1 MANENT
7 SPEVNP
13 YADEPITSE
22 GLSTLSTPGT
32 PIAPPPSSVPG
43 TPRTT
48 GTSGTGTTRT
58 SSVPAARTSDTKI
71 ISDAVDTS
79 ATSSTVDKT
88 SASRV
93 FEPPVAKPT
102 TTASE
107 PDEDA
112 INDFMDTAER
122 LEQELSTVV
131 VGQERVI
138 RELLLALLA
147 GGHVLLEGVPGLGK
161 TLLVRTLSD
170 ALSLKFARIQ
180 FTPDLMPADIVGTTI
195 VTEQSENGGSTNS
208 GRRAFSFQPGPIFA
222 NIVLAD
228 EINRAT
234 PKTQS
239 ALLEGMQERTVS
251 VGDKTRPLP
260 QPFFVLATQNP
271 LEMEGTYPLPEA
283 QLDRFLL
290 KIMVNFPR
298 AEDLL
303 RIIDTTVGT
312 QSPRARSVATGEQ
325 LSRLIATARAVPVAT
340 HVKEYAI
347 RLLLATHPD
356 QEDAPEKVRRY
367 VRYGGSPRG
376 LQALIMTAKVRS
388 LLEGR
393 YNVSTEDVRAVAY
406 PALRH
411 RLVLNFDGLA
421 DGITPEQL
429 IETISEELENA

>member
-1 MANENT
+1 MASRYENT
-7 SPEVNP
+7 SSKNNP
-13 YADEPITSE
+13 VTEAASANGHEA
-22 GLSTLSTPGT
+22 L
-32 PIAPPPSSVPG
+32 AVP
-43 TPRTT
+43 TT
-48 GTSGTGTTRT
+48 
-58 SSVPAARTSDTKI
+58 PAAI
-71 ISDAVDTS
+71 FPASDA
-79 ATSSTVDKT
+79 
-88 SASRV
+88 SASAPLSESDITE
-93 FEPPVAKPT
+93 FME
-102 TTASE
+102 TAQK
-107 PDEDA
+107 
-112 INDFMDTAER
+112 
-122 LEQELSTVV
+122 LEQELQSVV

-170 ALSLKFARIQ
+170 ALSLKFSRIQ

-195 VTEQSENGGSTNS
+195 VTEENDSSSPTGS
-208 GRRAFSFQPGPIFA
+208 RRAFSFQPGPIFA

-260 QPFFVLATQNP
+260 HPFFVLATQNP
-271 LEMEGTYPLPEA
+271 LEMEGTYSLPEA

-290 KIMVNFPR
+290 KIMVNFPK
-298 AEDLL
+298 ASDLL

-312 QSPRARSVATGEQ
+312 QSSRAQQVASGAQ
-325 LSRLIATARAVPVAT
+325 LARLVEIARAVPVAT
-340 HVKEYAI
+340 HVKEYAV
-347 RLLLATHPD
+347 RMLLATHPD

-376 LQALIMTAKVRS
+376 LQALITASRVRA
-388 LLEGR
+388 LLEKR
-393 YNVSTEDVRAVAY
+393 YNVSVEDINTVAY

-429 IETISEELENA
+429 LDTIIAELATD